1 MTTIAIIS
9 SGMGE
14 PSTSHMLADRYAQAI
29 EQAMPDA
36 SVERI
41 TLRELARDITDAA
54 MAGFASPRLQHVI
67 DQVTSADALV
77 VVSPIYNGSYAGL
90 FKLFV
95 DVFEENAFTGKP
107 VLLAATGGTARHSLA
122 IEHAMRPLF
131 AYLQA
136 LALPTGVFASP
147 HDWSS
152 EGVGALTE
160 RVTRAVDELAS
171 ILSGSGTG
179 RGPADEFDLTS
190 PTFLAA
196 SRPKGT

>member
-1 MTTIAIIS
+1 
-9 SGMGE
+9 MGE

-90 FKLFV
+90 VKLFV
-95 DVFEENAFTGKP
+95 VGLEENEFTGN
-107 VLLAATGGTARHSLA
+107 AR
-122 IEHAMRPLF
+122 
-131 AYLQA
+131 
-136 LALPTGVFASP
+136 
-147 HDWSS
+147 S
-152 EGVGALTE
+152 EAHTTE
-160 RVTRAVDELAS
+160 
-171 ILSGSGTG
+171 
-179 RGPADEFDLTS
+179 
-190 PTFLAA
+190 
-196 SRPKGT
+196 